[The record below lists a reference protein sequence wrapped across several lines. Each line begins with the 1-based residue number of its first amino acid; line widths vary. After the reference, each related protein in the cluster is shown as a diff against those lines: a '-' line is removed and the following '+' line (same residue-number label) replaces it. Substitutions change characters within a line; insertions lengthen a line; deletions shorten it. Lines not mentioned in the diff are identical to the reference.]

1 MQLTMK
7 EKQRI
12 EVIMA
17 VMDGR
22 VEVREAGEVL
32 ERSDRTII
40 WMVKRKKTTNLKSN
54 TNALNAI
61 TLSLRATCLRA
72 THRQANGSVPARR
85 SAALPTPPK

>member
-32 ERSDRTII
+32 ERSDRTIFR
-40 WMVKRKKTTNLKSN
+40 MVKRKIKQLT
-54 TNALNAI
+54 
-61 TLSLRATCLRA
+61 
-72 THRQANGSVPARR
+72 
-85 SAALPTPPK
+85 